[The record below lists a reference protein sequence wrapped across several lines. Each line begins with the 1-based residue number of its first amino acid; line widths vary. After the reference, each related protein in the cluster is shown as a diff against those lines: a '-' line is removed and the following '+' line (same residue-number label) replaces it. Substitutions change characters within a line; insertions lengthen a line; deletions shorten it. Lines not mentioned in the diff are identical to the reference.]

1 MEADSTARNSWFRP
15 SYYVANPRR
24 STAKFRQHILA
35 RCVAG
40 LETDDG
46 CFHITE
52 DPIHVHDLQ
61 AAILNRTRLTYHY
74 MAATSGLLTDVEGN
88 VVKKLLALGNKT
100 VTVRER

>member
-1 MEADSTARNSWFRP
+1 M
-15 SYYVANPRR
+15 
-24 STAKFRQHILA
+24 
-35 RCVAG
+35 
-40 LETDDG
+40 
-46 CFHITE
+46 
-52 DPIHVHDLQ
+52 HDLQ